1 MRAPTVAANSLL
13 ALLVDTPLLYRRMAA
28 SASSPSKV
36 PMTDRLAALRLQVVA
51 TEMSV
56 RIGNRIR
63 QRREELGIKT
73 QRELANLIPI
83 DSVTNQTVNKWEKG
97 VHEPGPQYKML
108 LAQALQVDVA
118 YFIAEEPQ
126 GATPN
131 PFPPANG
138 GDDRLDRIEA
148 AVSELRREREQGIAE
163 VQALLRRQDAVLERI
178 EQAITREGESARR
191 NDESARR
198 LDEAVQRA
206 RQLLVGGTP
215 DPAPAPRRRAKSG
228 SQ

>member
-138 GDDRLDRIEA
+138 GDDRLARIETA
-148 AVSELRREREQGIAE
+148 LEALRQEREQGIRSPARPISSASLSRSLPSSLCIA
-163 VQALLRRQDAVLERI
+163 VAPVLRPVPVRWTRLLLAGRC
-178 EQAITREGESARR
+178 
-191 NDESARR
+191 
-198 LDEAVQRA
+198 
-206 RQLLVGGTP
+206 
-215 DPAPAPRRRAKSG
+215 
-228 SQ
+228 